1 MESFKRNNEE
11 FPIQTITTIYHLFV
25 DWENF
30 DHKQLIRNDG
40 MMDLPIVIE
49 EQTEHTVKNI
59 SLLCYETST
68 VTLSGKK
75 DGICEIMNFL
85 GKNGYTSEKLDAI
98 GVQLLKTYIDPQTIK
113 FTKNT
118 CLIIDGISIDFKE
131 NSIQTTLLRAM
142 FGRRGKN
149 RVKLDFMDLYDI
161 WATEENNPTTWE
173 QLCLS
178 DGGKKKAIFIKR
190 IRNAA
195 ANINNK
201 VRRAIG
207 GTENFLDTRNN
218 VCKINPKLLKPSNI

>member
-49 EQTEHTVKNI
+49 ERTEHTVENI
-59 SLLCYETST
+59 SLLCCETST

-85 GKNGYTSEKLDAI
+85 GENGYTSEKLDAI
-98 GVQLLKTYIDPQTIK
+98 GVHLSRNYIDPQTIK

-131 NSIQTTLLRAM
+131 KSIQTTLLRAM
-142 FGRRGKN
+142 FGRPGKN
-149 RVKLDFMDLYDI
+149 RIKLDFMDFYDI
-161 WATEENNPTTWE
+161 WATEENNTTTWE

-178 DGGKKKAIFIKR
+178 DGGKEKAAFIRR

-195 ANINNK
+195 TNINNK
-201 VRRAIG
+201 VRKAIG
-207 GTENFLDTRNN
+207 GTEDFLDTRNN
-218 VCKINPKLLKPSNI
+218 VCKINPKLIKPNKI